1 MAFTSRELA
10 TRRARIEEF
19 VRPVQSFTHTEASSG
34 IVLLIAVAAA
44 LVWANSPW
52 SGAYHDLL
60 EHRLGFDLGFYSVT
74 KSFHAVINDGA
85 MAVFFF
91 VVGLEIK
98 REIAVGELRTVRRL
112 IVPLGAAL
120 GGVVVPALFFLVIV
134 GGNASERA
142 GWGIPIAT
150 DIAFALGVLA
160 LLGPRIGSGL
170 KTLLLAIAIVDDIAA
185 IIVIGVFY
193 SSSVTLAPLVIALA
207 MVVLALLAQQIGLW
221 WVPLY
226 VLFGIVAWFAVLE
239 SGIHPTIVGVVFGL
253 LTPWR
258 AWYRAEGFTDLA
270 ADLLDRVRRLDLAPT
285 EGEAAHERRTDALFS
300 LSSLSFSSLS
310 PLDRLEREL
319 HPFVAFG
326 IVPLF
331 ALANAGVALSGDALT
346 TAVTS
351 SLGWG
356 IAVGLLLGKPVGI
369 VLGTWVIVRV
379 FRARLPAGVTW
390 SSLFGLGLLGGI
402 GFTVSLFI
410 TDLAFTDEALRT
422 SAKLGI
428 IVASLAAGLAG
439 YAWLRLFA
447 GRSGYGGLFKRP

>member
-10 TRRARIEEF
+10 TRRARIEHF
-19 VRPVQSFTHTEASSG
+19 VRPVQSFTHTEAASG
-34 IVLLIAVAAA
+34 IVLLLATAQA
-44 LVWANSPW
+44 LIWANSPW
-52 SGAYHDLL
+52 SDLYHDLL
-60 EHRLGFDLGFYSVT
+60 DHRLGFDLGFYAVS
-74 KSFHAVINDGA
+74 KSFHAVVNDGA

-120 GGVVVPALFFLVIV
+120 GGVVVPALLFLAIA
-134 GGNASERA
+134 GGQASERA

-170 KTLLLAIAIVDDIAA
+170 KTLLLAVAIVDDIAA
-185 IIVIGVFY
+185 IVVIGVFY
-193 SSSVTLAPLVIALA
+193 SSSVTLAPLAIALG

-226 VLFGIVAWFAVLE
+226 AVFGIIAWFAVLE

-253 LTPWR
+253 ITPWR

-270 ADLLDRVRRLDLAPT
+270 AGLLDRVRRLDLAAT

-331 ALANAGVALSGDALT
+331 ALTNAGVALSGDAVS
-346 TAVTS
+346 TAAS
-351 SLGWG
+351 STLAWG

-390 SSLFGLGLLGGI
+390 SSLVGLGLLGGI

-410 TDLAFTDEALRT
+410 TELAFADETLRT

-428 IVASLAAGLAG
+428 LVASLASGLAG
-439 YAWLRLFA
+439 YAWLRVFT
-447 GRSGYGGLFKRP
+447 GRRPHSGIFDKS